1 MYIFEFFFFCSF
13 FYFIGISNLCIFL
26 VHGAKFIWTGC
37 NLYIWIKKFFALV
50 WRWLLNNGG
59 CGDSVSAEM
68 VKIVVQNLH
77 LDIARCQIDLL
88 VYAGTVYLSCIL
100 FEVEPQKWHIWPQPM
115 AFNLDVLVY
124 LPSHSNEIL
133 VDIA

>member
-1 MYIFEFFFFCSF
+1 MCIFDFFFCLF

-26 VHGAKFIWTGC
+26 VHEAKFIWTGC

-59 CGDSVSAEM
+59 FGDSVSAEM

-88 VYAGTVYLSCIL
+88 VYAGTVYLSYIL
-100 FEVEPQKWHIWPQPM
+100 FKNKPQKWHIWLNQRRSTWMFWFIYRLIPM
-115 AFNLDVLVY
+115 KF
-124 LPSHSNEIL
+124 
-133 VDIA
+133 

>member
-1 MYIFEFFFFCSF
+1 
-13 FYFIGISNLCIFL
+13 
-26 VHGAKFIWTGC
+26 
-37 NLYIWIKKFFALV
+37 
-50 WRWLLNNGG
+50 
-59 CGDSVSAEM
+59 M

-100 FEVEPQKWHIWPQPM
+100 FEVEPQKWHIWLQPM
-115 AFNLDVLVY
+115 AFNFDVLVY
-124 LPSHSNEIL
+124 LPSHSNEIF